1 MALKLVRDA
10 PTVWN
15 YLNGL
20 VNLYK
25 PAGVTV
31 QQVQNTIIHNLCRDL
46 NQLEVR
52 PSLQRVVIGNAGESK
67 LVVRKVEDLSD
78 NVLVTGPRYQPE
90 DIKCR
95 FSANH
100 GRFTSGVIVLGINN
114 GTKLAFRLQQN
125 RPLRVY
131 RVTGFL
137 GKATETHFANSR
149 VTARATI
156 DHIGSEK
163 IGRLLAS
170 IQASHQRKMFE
181 LSGIDIQSQ
190 AAYEL
195 ACRGT
200 IRPADNRV
208 PMIYGIRLA
217 EYRKPFFTIEI
228 HAINETEAYLGE
240 LVHEIGINLKSC
252 AHCTGVRCIRHGH
265 FLLEDSLLKKDW
277 NLQNIVSGMAHTNK
291 LINQHPD
298 MLQQHSSSLQEMEMV
313 PLVNK

>member
-1 MALKLVRDA
+1 MALKLVKDA
-10 PTVWN
+10 PTVWS
-15 YLNGL
+15 YLNGM

-25 PAGVTV
+25 PAGVSV
-31 QQVQNTIIHNLCRDL
+31 QQVRNTIIHNLCRDL
-46 NQLEVR
+46 NKLEVR
-52 PSLQRVVIGNAGESK
+52 PSLQRVVIENHHDSK
-67 LVVRKVEDLSD
+67 LTVRRVEDLSD

-90 DIKCR
+90 DVKCR

-100 GRFTSGVIVLGINN
+100 GRFTSGVIVLGINDGSN
-114 GTKLAFRLQQN
+114 QAFRLQRN

-137 GKATETHFANSR
+137 GKATESHFAESR
-149 VTARATI
+149 VTLRATI
-156 DHIGSEK
+156 DHIGAEK

-170 IQASHQRKMFE
+170 IQASHQRKMFD

-195 ACRGT
+195 ACKGT
-200 IRPADNRV
+200 IRPANNSQ

-240 LVHEIGINLKSC
+240 LIHEIGINLKSC
-252 AHCTGVRCIRHGH
+252 AHCTSIRCIRHGH
-265 FLLEDSLLKKDW
+265 FVLEDSILKKDW
-277 NLQNIVSGMAHTNK
+277 NLQNLISGMAHTNK

-298 MLQQHSSSLQEMEMV
+298 MLQEHSSSLREMEETDQ
-313 PLVNK
+313 

>member
-1 MALKLVRDA
+1 MSLKLVKDA
-10 PTVWN
+10 PTVWS
-15 YLNGL
+15 YLNGV
-20 VNLYK
+20 VNLFK
-25 PAGVTV
+25 PAGITV
-31 QQVQNTIIHNLCRDL
+31 QQVRNTVIHNLCRDL

-52 PSLQRVVIGNAGESK
+52 PALQRVVIDNCNESK

-78 NVLVTGPRYQPE
+78 NILVTGPRYQPD

-95 FSANH
+95 FCANH
-100 GRFTSGVIVLGINN
+100 GRFTSGVIVLGINK
-114 GTKLAFRLQQN
+114 GTNLAFRLQQN

-137 GKATETHFANSR
+137 GKATETHFAESR
-149 VTARATI
+149 VTTRATI
-156 DHIGSEK
+156 NHIGSEK

-195 ACRGT
+195 ACKGT
-200 IRPADNRV
+200 IRPTDNKL

-240 LVHEIGINLKSC
+240 LIHEIGINLKSC
-252 AHCTGVRCIRHGH
+252 AHCTSIRCIRHGH
-265 FLLEDSLLKKDW
+265 FQLQDSLLKKDW
-277 NLQNIVSGMAHTNK
+277 NLQNIISGMAHTNK

-298 MLQQHSSSLQEMEMV
+298 MLQQNSSSLQAMNDV
-313 PLVNK
+313 PTR

>member
-1 MALKLVRDA
+1 MALKLVKDA

-20 VNLYK
+20 VNIYK
-25 PAGVTV
+25 PAGITV
-31 QQVQNTIIHNLCRDL
+31 QQVQNTIIHNICRDL

-52 PSLQRVVIGNAGESK
+52 PSLQRVVINNAAHDSK
-67 LVVRKVEDLSD
+67 LNVTKVEDLSD
-78 NVLVTGPRYQPE
+78 NVLVTGPRYQPD

-100 GRFTSGVIVLGINN
+100 GRFSSGVTVLGINN

-137 GKATETHFANSR
+137 GKATETHFAESR

-181 LSGIDIQSQ
+181 ISGVDIQSQ

-228 HAINETEAYLGE
+228 HAINETEPYLGE
-240 LVHEIGINLKSC
+240 LIHEIGINLKSC
-252 AHCTGVRCIRHGH
+252 AHCTSVRCIRHGH
-265 FLLEDSLLKKDW
+265 FQLEHSLLKKDW
-277 NLQNIVSGMAHTNK
+277 NLQNIISGMAHTNK

-298 MLQQHSSSLQEMEMV
+298 MLQQDSSSLQEM
-313 PLVNK
+313 